1 MTLKEKLKEN
11 KIYKPWL
18 AERLGLSRPT
28 LDKYLDKPDEFK
40 VKHLRRIAKYIETT
54 ERKALVNYFI
64 KAKSYE

>member
-1 MTLKEKLKEN
+1 MTLEEKLKEN

-18 AERLGLSRPT
+18 AERLGLRRPT

-40 VKHLRRIAKYIETT
+40 VKHLRKIAKYIEIT

-64 KAKSYE
+64 KAESYE

>member
-1 MTLKEKLKEN
+1 MTLKDVLKKN
-11 KIYKPWL
+11 KINKLWL

-40 VKHLRRIAKYIETT
+40 VKHLRRIAKYIKTT

-64 KAKSYE
+64 KAESYE

>member
-1 MTLKEKLKEN
+1 MTLKERLTEN
-11 KIYKPWL
+11 QISKIWL

-40 VKHLRRIAKYIETT
+40 VKHLRRIARYIKTT

-64 KAKSYE
+64 KAESYE

>member
-1 MTLKEKLKEN
+1 MTLREILKEN

-40 VKHLRRIAKYIETT
+40 VKHLRRMAEYLEIT
-54 ERKALVNYFI
+54 EREALIQCFI
-64 KAKSYE
+64 KAESYE

>member
-1 MTLKEKLKEN
+1 MTLKDKLKE
-11 KIYKPWL
+11 KRITKPWL

-40 VKHLRRIAKYIETT
+40 VKHLRRIAKYIKTT

-64 KAKSYE
+64 KTESYE

>member
-1 MTLKEKLKEN
+1 MTLKDKLKEN

-40 VKHLRRIAKYIETT
+40 VKHLRRIAKYLKTT
-54 ERKALVNYFI
+54 ERMALVSYFI

>member
-1 MTLKEKLKEN
+1 MTLKERLTEN
-11 KIYKPWL
+11 QISKIWL

-40 VKHLRRIAKYIETT
+40 VKHLKRIAKYIETT

-64 KAKSYE
+64 KAESYE